1 VAAWIPGFGVT
12 LSAFKDYVLGPP
24 GLGRIEVRFFADR
37 RAVLDALRH
46 DEVDVAPSPALEADL
61 SRTLDRIA
69 DGTDRTGLQAYYTPA
84 EALDVLRFGPS
95 RFADA
100 RTRHAVE
107 LAVDRQ
113 AIVDDVFA
121 GRARV
126 PASYLV
132 PPLWA
137 AAENTPAARPDRES
151 ARALLAAVGFV
162 RGNFGILQLGGERMT
177 VTLLVASGSAARIEA
192 ARRVAGDL
200 AAIGIAAE
208 VRERP
213 LAELAGPLARGDFD
227 LALVPQRA
235 DDPDVATEGYRGLA
249 GPWFDTLAA
258 AARATADR
266 GEKRAL
272 YVELQRLWTTA
283 LPALPL
289 YQHLQVDVAP
299 RRLAGVQPSPAGDAL
314 TWSARDWRFGPP

>member
-1 VAAWIPGFGVT
+1 
-12 LSAFKDYVLGPP
+12 
-24 GLGRIEVRFFADR
+24 
-37 RAVLDALRH
+37 
-46 DEVDVAPSPALEADL
+46 
-61 SRTLDRIA
+61 
-69 DGTDRTGLQAYYTPA
+69 PA
-84 EALDVLRFGPS
+84 EAIDVLRFGGT

-126 PASYLV
+126 PTSYLV

-137 AAENTPAARPDRES
+137 ASENAPPSRPDRDA
-151 ARALLAAVGFV
+151 ARGLLASAGFV
-162 RGNFGILQLGGERMT
+162 RGNFGILERAGERMT
-177 VTLLVASGSAARIEA
+177 VGLLVASGSVARTEA

-208 VRERP
+208 VHERP
-213 LAELAGPLARGDFD
+213 TADVLGLVDRGEFD
-227 LALVPQRA
+227 LALVPQRG
-235 DDPDVATEGYRGLA
+235 DDPEAATQTYRGLA
-249 GPWFDTLAA
+249 GPWFDALGE
-258 AARATADR
+258 AARTTADR
-266 GEKRAL
+266 AEKRAL
-272 YVELQRLWTTA
+272 YAELQRLWSTA

-299 RRLAGVQPSPAGDAL
+299 RSLGGVQPSPAGDPV
-314 TWSARDWRFGPP
+314 T